1 MSLTIDTSLHPKCQ
15 TTLVGHEHAYQ
26 QLSQA
31 FKKGTIHPAWIIVG
45 DRGIGKATL
54 AYKMAREILTNEGQN
69 LDLVSRQIIQG
80 TYPNFLALER
90 SPDES
95 GKIAREIS
103 VEEGRKVGALLHQSA
118 TLPGWRVVLIDAA
131 DEMNRNAAN
140 TLLKILEEPPAKTIF
155 FLLAHSLGQVLPTIR
170 SRCCKIQLFPLN
182 EEMTKHFGN
191 TLSPDILSLSQGSL
205 GRALAINQLG
215 GIKLIDQVIQAIGGA
230 LKGNWQ
236 TAQNLS
242 ATFEKDSIGHDLLLD
257 LVLWSLYRLIILA
270 HLTSPAMP
278 SDAKL
283 SPLIQLKAMTHWV
296 DAFHRVSEF
305 VRVART
311 SHLDKNHI
319 LMAIFFIIE
328 NPTAG
333 DEFIYGNL

>member
-1 MSLTIDTSLHPKCQ
+1 MIDTSLHPKCQ
-15 TTLVGHEHAYQ
+15 TTLVGHQNTYQ

-31 FKKGTIHPAWIIVG
+31 FRKGSTHPAWIIVG

-54 AYKMAREILTNEGQN
+54 AYKMAREILTNEGQ
-69 LDLVSRQIIQG
+69 DSSLVSRQIIQG

-90 SPDES
+90 CADEN
-95 GKIAREIS
+95 GKISREIS
-103 VEEGRKVGALLHQSA
+103 VEEGRKVGTFLHQSA
-118 TLPGWRVVLIDAA
+118 AIPGWRVVLIDAA

-155 FLLAHSLGQVLPTIR
+155 FLIVHSLGQVLPTIR
-170 SRCCKIQLFPLN
+170 SRCCKIQLFPLSD
-182 EEMTKHFGN
+182 EEMAKHLGN

-205 GRALAINQLG
+205 GRALAIHQLG
-215 GIKLIDQVIQAIGGA
+215 GIKVVDQVIQAINGA

-236 TAQNLS
+236 ATQNLS
-242 ATFEKDSIGHDLLLD
+242 ATFEKDSSGYETLLD
-257 LVLWSLYRLIILA
+257 LVLWSLYRLIILT

-278 SDAKL
+278 GDAKL
-283 SPLIQLKAMTHWV
+283 SPLSQLKTMTHWI

-305 VRVART
+305 LRVAKT

-319 LMAIFFIIE
+319 LMAIFFLIE

-333 DEFIYGNL
+333 DEFIYGQL